1 MYHKETV
8 VVTGAA
14 GALGRAVVD
23 HFLMG
28 GAHVIAVDYAADL
41 LAEALSQGGE
51 RCRLEVCDLTDR
63 SACLDLSN
71 RLLEAYGEVSILC
84 NIAGGFHMG
93 ESVFETQDST
103 WDFLFNLNT
112 KSIVYMTQRLVP
124 AMVAQGRGRVINVG
138 AVAATQG
145 QAMMGA
151 YLASKS
157 ATIRLTESLAEE
169 VKRYGVNV
177 NCVMPGVIDTPRNR
191 ADMPDADFAQWVRPE
206 KMAEVIGF
214 LASEASSAI
223 HGASV
228 PVRGLS

>member
-1 MYHKETV
+1 
-8 VVTGAA
+8 
-14 GALGRAVVD
+14 
-23 HFLMG
+23 
-28 GAHVIAVDYAADL
+28 
-41 LAEALSQGGE
+41 
-51 RCRLEVCDLTDR
+51 
-63 SACLDLSN
+63 
-71 RLLEAYGEVSILC
+71 
-84 NIAGGFHMG
+84 
-93 ESVFETQDST
+93 
-103 WDFLFNLNT
+103 
-112 KSIVYMTQRLVP
+112 
-124 AMVAQGRGRVINVG
+124 
-138 AVAATQG
+138 
-145 QAMMGA
+145 MMGA

>member
-23 HFLMG
+23 HFLTG

-41 LAEALSQGGE
+41 LTEALSQADE

>member
-14 GALGRAVVD
+14 GALGRAAVD

-41 LAEALSQGGE
+41 LAEALSQAGE

>member
-1 MYHKETV
+1 
-8 VVTGAA
+8 
-14 GALGRAVVD
+14 
-23 HFLMG
+23 
-28 GAHVIAVDYAADL
+28 
-41 LAEALSQGGE
+41 
-51 RCRLEVCDLTDR
+51 
-63 SACLDLSN
+63 
-71 RLLEAYGEVSILC
+71 
-84 NIAGGFHMG
+84 MG

-138 AVAATQG
+138 AVAATEG

>member
-41 LAEALSQGGE
+41 LAEALSQAGE
-51 RCRLEVCDLTDR
+51 RCRPEVCDLTDR

>member
-41 LAEALSQGGE
+41 LAEALSQAGE

-71 RLLEAYGEVSILC
+71 RLLEAYGEGSILC

-93 ESVFETQDST
+93 ESVFGTQDST
-103 WDFLFNLNT
+103 WDFLFSLNT

>member
-8 VVTGAA
+8 LVTGAA

-41 LAEALSQGGE
+41 LAEALSKAGE

>member
-41 LAEALSQGGE
+41 LSEALSQAGE

-138 AVAATQG
+138 AVAATEG